1 MIYISSIIFNFNE
14 NNILNEEEWMLRKMK
29 YFVTVCE
36 TRNFTKAAQL
46 LHVSQ
51 PSITSS
57 IAKLENELGLMLL
70 KRNHHQVELTK
81 EGELFYERAVKVLR
95 DVNDMIE
102 EFKDRG
108 RKSERTLNLAI
119 STSIGE
125 SWLFSVVYSKY
136 ADKYPDVH
144 LNIQGNSTKK
154 ILESI
159 DEGLME
165 VGFVALDE
173 KMLQY
178 EIVPFSHGEVFVLLP
193 RNHRFSKMNKISLS
207 WLENEQ
213 CILASGSNFI
223 YKKIADT
230 CKKYNIDLNIIF
242 SSFQFITVFNM
253 VARGM
258 GISFV
263 LSDDIAIIKNNP
275 QISICRLEEPIKF
288 NTGFIYAKK
297 RYLSKTAREFINFI
311 TALDDY
317 FSL

>member
-1 MIYISSIIFNFNE
+1 
-14 NNILNEEEWMLRKMK
+14 MLRKMK

-125 SWLFSVVYSKY
+125 S
-136 ADKYPDVH
+136 
-144 LNIQGNSTKK
+144 
-154 ILESI
+154 
-159 DEGLME
+159 
-165 VGFVALDE
+165 
-173 KMLQY
+173 
-178 EIVPFSHGEVFVLLP
+178 
-193 RNHRFSKMNKISLS
+193 
-207 WLENEQ
+207 
-213 CILASGSNFI
+213 
-223 YKKIADT
+223 
-230 CKKYNIDLNIIF
+230 
-242 SSFQFITVFNM
+242 
-253 VARGM
+253 
-258 GISFV
+258 
-263 LSDDIAIIKNNP
+263 
-275 QISICRLEEPIKF
+275 
-288 NTGFIYAKK
+288 
-297 RYLSKTAREFINFI
+297 
-311 TALDDY
+311 
-317 FSL
+317 